1 MSCPTIYRNKPEY
14 TRIYGKT
21 GFEEDRQTVWEFEKI
36 YLKLISIENH
46 LSINSKTAIPGL
58 NDIKCRRVTVTVKE
72 KWKGNICRIS

>member
-46 LSINSKTAIPGL
+46 LSINS
-58 NDIKCRRVTVTVKE
+58 
-72 KWKGNICRIS
+72 